1 MFKYHYFETLD
12 STNDTAKSFP
22 PFSVIH
28 AGRQTKGR
36 GRMGRVWDSFDGNLF
51 MSLVVPQPAVPSDY
65 SFITSLSVA
74 LTLAPLSP
82 RIKWP
87 NDVLINGKK
96 ISGILLETAPEQ
108 SDKLIIGIGI
118 NITACPEQTL
128 YPTTCLKE
136 CGVDTNAKVILDK
149 VLQNFE
155 DVLISYQ
162 KSGFKEIR
170 RKWLEFATG
179 IGQPI
184 HVQLPNKELTGIFN
198 GLDEKGALLLKT
210 TEKEYP
216 IMAGDVFMI

>member
-12 STNDTAKSFP
+12 STNDTAQSYP

-36 GRMGRVWDSFDGNLF
+36 GRMGRTWDSFDGNLF

-65 SFITSLSVA
+65 SFITALAVA

-96 ISGILLETAPEQ
+96 ISGILLETAREQ
-108 SDKLIIGIGI
+108 ADKLIIGIGI
-118 NITACPEQTL
+118 NITDCPTETL
-128 YPTTCLKE
+128 YPTTCLRE
-136 CGVDTNAKVILDK
+136 CGVDTTAKVILDK

-155 DVLISYQ
+155 DVLTSYQ
-162 KSGFKEIR
+162 QSGFQEIR

-179 IGQPI
+179 LGETI
-184 HVQLPNKELTGIFN
+184 HVRLPNRELTGIFN
-198 GLDEKGALLLKT
+198 GLDENGALLLKT
-210 TEKEYP
+210 PEKEYTFT
-216 IMAGDVFMI
+216 AGDVFMI